1 MSKIVCEIC
10 GTTYPESANQCPICG
25 SAKPVDMQSNE
36 SGSGAYTYVKGGRF
50 SKSNVRKRNR
60 GKEFER
66 EETVRE
72 EKKDSGSR
80 GLIITAVVLMLA
92 VLAVVGYIT
101 VRFFFPAGDNG
112 TVNVEQTIPCE
123 SITVVEDTI
132 VLFEVGSTAQIRVT
146 VLPENSTDKDKIYY
160 CPDDIS
166 IATVNGQ
173 GLVTAVAPGSTIVTV
188 ECGLQSAQV
197 TVVCDF
203 PEETEPS
210 TETEPVNLNLL
221 YKELELTTEGAEYI
235 IYAGETAATEIFWA
249 SEDTTIATVENGV
262 VKAVGEGLTIIHAE
276 YNGVKASCKVK
287 CEFKEEDVVI
297 NGSGGGIGEDG
308 GDNETQPSEPS
319 TDPTTP
325 DASSKNYGFFTLW
338 NSEVKDVTL
347 KVGEALVLNVKDGNG
362 SKVDAVFTISDET
375 ICSIDGNTITGLAT
389 GGGKTGTLTATV
401 NGKTIT
407 CIVRIG

>member
-1 MSKIVCEIC
+1 MKLQL
-10 GTTYPESANQCPICG
+10 P
-25 SAKPVDMQSNE
+25 
-36 SGSGAYTYVKGGRF
+36 RF
-50 SKSNVRKRNR
+50 SGHLK
-60 GKEFER
+60 
-66 EETVRE
+66 
-72 EKKDSGSR
+72 
-80 GLIITAVVLMLA
+80 
-92 VLAVVGYIT
+92 
-101 VRFFFPAGDNG
+101 
-112 TVNVEQTIPCE
+112 
-123 SITVVEDTI
+123 
-132 VLFEVGSTAQIRVT
+132 
-146 VLPENSTDKDKIYY
+146 
-160 CPDDIS
+160 
-166 IATVNGQ
+166 
-173 GLVTAVAPGSTIVTV
+173 
-188 ECGLQSAQV
+188 
-197 TVVCDF
+197 
-203 PEETEPS
+203 
-210 TETEPVNLNLL
+210 
-221 YKELELTTEGAEYI
+221 
-235 IYAGETAATEIFWA
+235 
-249 SEDTTIATVENGV
+249 
-262 VKAVGEGLTIIHAE
+262 TIIHAE

-325 DASSKNYGFFTLW
+325 DASSTNYGFFTLW